1 MKLSV
6 NIDHIATLREARK
19 AKEPDPIFAA
29 SIAELAGADGITVHL
44 RADRRHIQDRD
55 VEMLKETVKTKLNV
69 EMAASLSMVETMAS
83 IQPFQVTLVPEKPN
97 EVTTEGGLDVI
108 LNEGALRQAISRLN
122 SHNIKVSIF
131 VDPQL
136 DQIKA
141 SHKVGAQAIEI
152 NTNSYALSRSEKAI
166 SETLKAV
173 IDSANLGRKLN
184 LDVLAGH
191 ALNYMN
197 IKPIVKIEEIEELN
211 IGHSIIAR
219 SVFCGLESAVREMK
233 SLLER

>member
-1 MKLSV
+1 
-6 NIDHIATLREARK
+6 
-19 AKEPDPIFAA
+19 
-29 SIAELAGADGITVHL
+29 
-44 RADRRHIQDRD
+44 
-55 VEMLKETVKTKLNV
+55 
-69 EMAASLSMVETMAS
+69 MAANLSMIEIMAS

-108 LNEGALRQAISRLN
+108 LNEGAIRQAISRLN

-152 NTNSYALSRSEKAI
+152 NTNSYAISKSEKTTKEA
-166 SETLKAV
+166 LKAV

-219 SVFCGLESAVREMK
+219 AVFCGLESAVGEMK

>member
-69 EMAASLSMVETMAS
+69 EMSASLSMVETMAS

-152 NTNSYALSRSEKAI
+152 NTNSYAISRSEKAI

>member
-29 SIAELAGADGITVHL
+29 SIAELAGADGITIHL

-69 EMAASLSMVETMAS
+69 EMSASLSMVETMAS

>member
-6 NIDHIATLREARK
+6 NIDHIATLREVRK

-219 SVFCGLESAVREMK
+219 SVFCGLESAVKEMK

>member
-69 EMAASLSMVETMAS
+69 EMSASLSMVETMAS

-166 SETLKAV
+166 SETLRAV